1 MTFLLVFSSPGQFF
15 LLKSYVMGVHLN
27 VRCFLDWELKYVSP
41 PIVEALGLG
50 LQGCRGTSL
59 SCANVCPEPHSKLK
73 ARHTSYHFGK
83 GLYIS

>member
-15 LLKSYVMGVHLN
+15 LLKS
-27 VRCFLDWELKYVSP
+27 YVSP